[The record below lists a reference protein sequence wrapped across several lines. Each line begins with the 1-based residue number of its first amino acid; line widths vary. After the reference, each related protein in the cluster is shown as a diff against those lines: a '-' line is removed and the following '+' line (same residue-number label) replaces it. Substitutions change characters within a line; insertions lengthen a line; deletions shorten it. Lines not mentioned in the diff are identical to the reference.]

1 MKACAGCVLAHCP
14 CVGVADFFD
23 GIRRQ
28 ANNFRVQ
35 ACDTRIVLGQA
46 LADLHQ
52 RVLDVA
58 RLLVIA
64 KILVQ
69 LLIRELASEPG
80 IPPEK
85 KRHQH
90 DQPCSEEKQKTI
102 ARGHAAMRLG
112 WLFRERRAVQGIGR
126 RNGLS

>member
-1 MKACAGCVLAHCP
+1 MKTCAGCVLAHHP
-14 CVGVADFFD
+14 CVSVADFFN

-35 ACDTRIVLGQA
+35 TRGTRIVLGQA
-46 LADLHQ
+46 LTNLHQ

-64 KILVQ
+64 EIVIQ
-69 LLIRELASEPG
+69 LLVREWASEPG

-85 KRHQH
+85 EWHQH
-90 DQPCSEEKQKTI
+90 DQPRGKKKQKAI
-102 ARGHAAMRLG
+102 ARGHAAVRLNR
-112 WLFRERRAVQGIGR
+112 LFR
-126 RNGLS
+126 